1 MKRLNINVCRV
12 LFFSSILWT
21 KYGLLTDD
29 IPIYTVGILG
39 IVLQSSYLLFY
50 YVNTR
55 DKVSTFHW
63 FPL

>member
-1 MKRLNINVCRV
+1 MFVIFF
-12 LFFSSILWT
+12 FFSSILWT

-29 IPIYTVGILG
+29 IPICTVGILG

-55 DKVSTFHW
+55 DKASNSHGF
-63 FPL
+63 LL